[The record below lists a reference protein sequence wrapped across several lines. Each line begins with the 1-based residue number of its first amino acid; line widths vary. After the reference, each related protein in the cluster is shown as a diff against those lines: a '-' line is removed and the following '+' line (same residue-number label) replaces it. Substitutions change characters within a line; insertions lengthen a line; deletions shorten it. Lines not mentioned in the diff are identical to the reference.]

1 MLEWLVLA
9 SLKAATAFEL
19 HVEQIRTVQTDRSMR
34 LKKYENERS
43 SIIQS
48 LTYTNVRAT
57 AARAKSPWC
66 CCVLGGDCCY
76 GVDGG
81 KFGIRCGDVTG
92 DKRI

>member
-9 SLKAATAFEL
+9 SLNAATAFEL

-48 LTYTNVRAT
+48 LPYTNVRAT

-76 GVDGG
+76 GVDGW
-81 KFGIRCGDVTG
+81 KFGIRCRDVTG